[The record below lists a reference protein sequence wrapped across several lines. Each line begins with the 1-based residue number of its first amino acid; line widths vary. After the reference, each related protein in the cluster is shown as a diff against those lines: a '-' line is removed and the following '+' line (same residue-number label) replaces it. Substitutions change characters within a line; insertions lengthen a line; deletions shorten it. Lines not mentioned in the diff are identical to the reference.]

1 MTRRAELVTGPRRRE
16 LRATRATFLA
26 HRGTRW
32 HTGARRGECPGTS
45 LRARELGGYCRGV
58 PYARARAFGPTP
70 SPRRAP
76 RTRAG
81 RCVYTTPMRHQEP
94 PLARGCSSIAAEL
107 VSDHGRSRAVTAPAR
122 AERTPAHASA
132 LYAPSRPAEHHLLP
146 CDATVARGL
155 RRRAARPSRWSTT
168 FSPDPGAPPSPPPRR
183 APRHQLGAAGQ
194 GLKVAPPTGPRS
206 PARRGYSSAEGH
218 RVMSTRRSPRATAS
232 LHTAA
237 DAPKA
242 RAARAAR
249 AAAVSA
255 RSANASASSLA

>member
-81 RCVYTTPMRHQEP
+81 RCVYTTRMRHQEP
-94 PLARGCSSIAAEL
+94 PSPGPRMLEQRRRAGERP
-107 VSDHGRSRAVTAPAR
+107 RAVTGDHSAAPERLRAPPSASVTSCTRRHHRRGPGRRPVTRTGEPPRRRARRHWPREAFPRARGRR
-122 AERTPAHASA
+122 AERTPARASA
-132 LYAPSRPAEHHLLP
+132 LYAPRPGMPH
-146 CDATVARGL
+146 
-155 RRRAARPSRWSTT
+155 
-168 FSPDPGAPPSPPPRR
+168 R
-183 APRHQLGAAGQ
+183 APRH
-194 GLKVAPPTGPRS
+194 PPPS
-206 PARRGYSSAEGH
+206 PARG
-218 RVMSTRRSPRATAS
+218 PRAG
-232 LHTAA
+232 
-237 DAPKA
+237 A
-242 RAARAAR
+242 RHAARGR
-249 AAAVSA
+249 CS
-255 RSANASASSLA
+255 RWRLSLIHISEPTRPY